1 MKMTF
6 DLPADVA
13 RRLRIKA
20 AEEGLKLKDLIAEA
34 CRNFLDKPSRAP
46 KTKPVKSPFP
56 FFSGGH
62 PAKPGE
68 EVTPEK
74 VDAILWGNTDK

>member
-6 DLPADVA
+6 DLPAELA
-13 RRLRIKA
+13 QRLKVKA

-34 CRNFLDKPSRAP
+34 CRMLLDQPRKQEKR
-46 KTKPVKSPFP
+46 KVKKSPFP
-56 FFSGGH
+56 LFKAGR

-68 EVTPEK
+68 ELTPEK
-74 VDAILWGNTDK
+74 VDEILWGPAK

>member
-6 DLPADVA
+6 DLPPDVVQ
-13 RRLRIKA
+13 RLKMRA

-34 CRNFLDKPSRAP
+34 CRSFLTQPKKPKKRRA
-46 KTKPVKSPFP
+46 KKLPFP
-56 FFSGGH
+56 IFKGGH

-68 EVTPEK
+68 EMTPER
-74 VDAILWGNTDK
+74 VAEILWGSGE

>member
-13 RRLRIKA
+13 KRLRIKA

-34 CRNFLDKPSRAP
+34 CRNFLDQP
-46 KTKPVKSPFP
+46 KGGKKFKASKSPFP
-56 FFSGGH
+56 FFKGGH

-68 EVTPEK
+68 ELTPEK
-74 VDAILWGNTDK
+74 VDGILWGNTE

>member
-6 DLPADVA
+6 DLPADVVQ
-13 RRLRIKA
+13 RLKIKA

-34 CRNFLDKPSRAP
+34 CRMFLDQPPNRKKA
-46 KTKPVKSPFP
+46 KAKKSPFP
-56 FFSGGH
+56 LFKGGH

-68 EVTPEK
+68 ELTPEK
-74 VDAILWGNTDK
+74 IDEILWGSAK